1 MESKPLCLVVDDEP
15 DIRELLTI
23 TLQRMK
29 VGVQTAADLA
39 SAKALLAK
47 QRFGLCLTDMRLPD
61 GDGIE
66 LVRHIGQHHP
76 QIPVAIITAYG
87 SMATAVEALKAG
99 AFDFVSKP
107 VNLDTLRQMVN
118 SALRLEKDLEEEFP
132 EPERIMPGQ
141 SAAIRDSRRMIA
153 KLARSQ
159 APVYISGESGT
170 GKELA
175 ARLIHKLGS
184 RSDKAFVP
192 VNCGAI
198 PHELMESEL
207 FGHKKGS
214 FTGAL
219 SDHDGLFQEAEGG
232 SLFLDEVG
240 DLPLPMQVK
249 LLRAIQERSIRP
261 IGSAKEVAVDTR
273 ILSASH
279 KNLEELVRNGLFR
292 QDLYYR
298 INVIELRLPP
308 LRERPDDIPIL
319 AAHILGRIGARSGY
333 TAKNLS
339 PSALH
344 ALQQYAFPGNVREL
358 ENIIERALALCEGK
372 TVEVEDLQL
381 APGTSGE
388 TKPPIVPDDTP
399 LEDYLAGVERSA
411 ILRALEQTRWN
422 RTAAAKKLGITFRAL
437 RYKLAKL
444 GLDNETED
452 SD

>member
-29 VGVQTAADLA
+29 IGVQTAADLA
-39 SAKALLAK
+39 SAKTLLSK

-118 SALRLEKDLEEEFP
+118 SALRLEKDMREEFP
-132 EPERIMPGQ
+132 EPERIMLGQ
-141 SAAIRDSRRMIA
+141 STAIRETRRMIV

-159 APVYISGESGT
+159 APIHISGESGT

-184 RSDKAFVP
+184 RCEGAFIP

-219 SDHDGLFQEAEGG
+219 GDHDGLFQEADGG

-279 KNLEELVRNGLFR
+279 KNLEELVRNGQFR

-298 INVIELRLPP
+298 INVIELRMPP

-319 AAHILGRIGARSGY
+319 AAHILGKIGARSGY
-333 TAKNLS
+333 ATKNLS
-339 PSALH
+339 PGALQ
-344 ALQQYAFPGNVREL
+344 ALQQYHFPGNVREL
-358 ENIIERALALCEGK
+358 ENIIERALALSESK

-381 APGTSGE
+381 MPGTSGE
-388 TKPPIVPDDTP
+388 TKPPLIPDDIP

-444 GLDNETED
+444 GLDNEAED
-452 SD
+452 AD